1 MNIVTMF
8 NIYNIYTIHTIYTT
22 YIIYS
27 DTRSLNLSRLGSP
40 GPREGGVLGWLAWH
54 RHTHHLGDLVITAVI
69 LAVSVL
75 GG

>member
-8 NIYNIYTIHTIYTT
+8 NIYNIYTIYT
-22 YIIYS
+22 IYS
-27 DTRSLNLSRLGSP
+27 DTRTLNLSRLGSP

-69 LAVSVL
+69 IAVSVL